1 MELTVPEY
9 CSLTIEV
16 GDAVDDDTTH
26 VLASCTCGKWEADLI
41 SPLTKMEE
49 TARQAWFGHL
59 GRLTT
64 GDPDAPGN

>member
-1 MELTVPEY
+1 MTTPTSEY
-9 CSLTIEV
+9 CSLIIEV
-16 GDAVDDDTTH
+16 GDAVDDETTH
-26 VLASCTCGKWEADLI
+26 VLARCSCGGWEADLI